1 MRIGIASSEEVL
13 PVGDRRLVDALVAIG
28 FEVEVVD
35 WKDAAREWS
44 GFDAVVVRSC
54 WDYHL
59 QVEKFLQWIGRL
71 ESCGVVVVNSPELIR
86 WNASKTYLGELAA
99 GGAVIPETIFVDA
112 GQEIDLGEVCAARGW
127 REAVVKPVVSASAH
141 RTERRNSGIVRGPA
155 IVQRFIEAI
164 ESEGEWSL
172 VFIGGEYSHAVN
184 KKPAAEDFRVQ
195 VEHGGTVIAG
205 EAPAIALPFAAR
217 VLKLLPWPAVFARV
231 DVVVDRGRIWLMEL
245 EVIEPE
251 LYLEMQEGAAGR
263 LAALI
268 LRYLETEAQSQ
279 SPHP

>member
-35 WKDAAREWS
+35 WKDDAREWS
-44 GFDAVVVRSC
+44 GFDAVIVRSC

-59 QVEKFLQWIGRL
+59 QVEKFLEWVGRL

-86 WNASKTYLGELAA
+86 WNASKRYLGELAA

-112 GQEIDLGEVCAARGW
+112 GKEIDLGEVCAAREW

-141 RTERRNSGIVRGPA
+141 RTERRSAGIVRGPA

-172 VFIGGEYSHAVN
+172 VFVGGEYSHAVN
-184 KKPAAEDFRVQ
+184 KKPAAKDFRVQ
-195 VEHGGTVIAG
+195 VEHGGTVIVG
-205 EAPAIALPFAAR
+205 EPPAIALPFAAR
-217 VLKLLPWPAVFARV
+217 VLKLLPWPALFARV

-251 LYLEMQEGAAGR
+251 LYLEMREDSAER
-263 LAALI
+263 LAGVI
-268 LRYLETEAQSQ
+268 GRYLGTKTARRQ
-279 SPHP
+279 